1 MNTIVEGLLLNYEQ
15 YGEGEDLVVLH
26 GWGRSVGEWRETAK
40 RYSPHYRVTLL
51 DLPGFGA
58 SEVPHQEL
66 TIHDYAEIT
75 TKFLG
80 KVGVEKCILLG
91 HSLGGRIGTILAATE
106 PEMIGKL
113 LLVDSAG
120 VERKSPSV
128 RIKRS
133 IVGMAKLLGL
143 HHVLPRGFKD
153 FFSSSDYR
161 SALPAMKKTFAN
173 IVHEDL
179 TRLFPQV
186 ACPTLVVWGSH
197 DRVLPVA
204 YTKVYVRLVKDCT
217 VRIVYEAGH
226 DPHIDDPAQFFAI
239 TDEFLISSSNS

>member
-1 MNTIVEGLLLNYEQ
+1 MNTIVDGLLLNYEQ
-15 YGEGEDLVVLH
+15 TGTGPDLVILH
-26 GWGRSVGEWRETAK
+26 GWGRSVGEWRLTAE
-40 RYSPHYRVTLL
+40 RYAGRYRVTLL

-58 SEVPHQEL
+58 SEVPHREL

-75 TKFLG
+75 ATFLG
-80 KVGVEKCILLG
+80 KVGIKECILLG
-91 HSLGGRIGTILAATE
+91 HSLGGRIGTILAATQ
-106 PEMIGKL
+106 PEIIEKL

-128 RIKRS
+128 RIKRA
-133 IVGMAKLLGL
+133 IVTMAKMLGL
-143 HHVLPRGFKD
+143 HHVLPRGFRD

-179 TRLFPQV
+179 TRFFPQV

-197 DRVLPVA
+197 DRVLPVT
-204 YTKVYVRLVKDCT
+204 YTKVYARLVKDCT

-239 TDEFLISSSNS
+239 TDEFLLSSYS